1 MCVVREFMDELL
13 RPRRVS
19 AGVGGSERG
28 KRREGG
34 KGTSGWRNQRP
45 ENPGPLG
52 NEPMSAEPVVAA
64 AC

>member
-1 MCVVREFMDELL
+1 MCVIREFMDELL
-13 RPRRVS
+13 RPGRVS
-19 AGVGGSERG
+19 VGVGGSERG

-34 KGTSGWRNQRP
+34 KGTSGWRNRRP

-52 NEPMSAEPVVAA
+52 NEPLSAEPVVPA